1 MQIEKQLN
9 FFMEN
14 LGLQSDTSNEQRN
27 GDVGNAYGTLEYQ
40 GKIDCFTLI
49 FQINADDAKK
59 LKTNKYSF

>member
-27 GDVGNAYGTLEYQ
+27 GDVGNAY
-40 GKIDCFTLI
+40 
-49 FQINADDAKK
+49 
-59 LKTNKYSF
+59 